1 MVDLSIYRDCTS
13 KNELEKSLKK
23 SIWPPR
29 SRKWLG
35 ILTDDVSQHTR
46 QSSSSFQSAVVR
58 IIFYLSSASEE
69 SPPRGAPSTWLM
81 MYCIVISYD
90 LKL

>member
-1 MVDLSIYRDCTS
+1 MVDLSFSRDCTS
-13 KNELEKSLKK
+13 KNELKKSLKK
-23 SIWPPR
+23 SIWPPG

-35 ILTDDVSQHTR
+35 TLTDDVSLHPG
-46 QSSSSFQSAVVR
+46 QSSSSFSQQMSR
-58 IIFYLSSASEE
+58 LFYIVSASEE
-69 SPPRGAPSTWLM
+69 SSPKGAPSTWLM